1 MNMAKNTLLNQFFK
15 HFSLDDSLT
24 EHFSLDDSLTEHF
37 SLDDS
42 LTELSLDDSLTE
54 LSLDD
59 SLTEQR
65 HEPPRRPSA
74 GLASS
79 ESDAK
84 SFGGCIISL
93 ATWLE
98 DQYGVPSYATLA
110 KWKYIT
116 TLKWGLT
123 PKEGLRVVKNEVKLK
138 DFKPLKLIGTGHYG
152 KVFLVDRCNKL
163 FALKVVEKVDRKC
176 FDEFAAL
183 KKLGTSNLTSRLHF
197 CFDTSKAMYFVM
209 DFAQG
214 GDLFTYNHRN
224 NITESNIRLIASSVV
239 QALQHIHSNGIIY
252 RDLKLENVLL
262 TKTGHVMLSD
272 FGLCSFH
279 DVSTGFCGTRPYIAP
294 EIYNREE
301 YTNKVDSYS
310 LGVMLVELMGDIQDP
325 PTDEKYAP
333 PTISHYRQQRFSNI
347 LVDLVNKLIEK
358 DPNKRLSIAQIK
370 YHPFFK
376 NIKWELVE
384 QHQYDGLPIEC
395 TSSKDVANFD
405 NEFTDVCINEFK
417 HLFNKKKVILLFP

>member
-1 MNMAKNTLLNQFFK
+1 MNMAKNTLLNQFLK
-15 HFSLDDSLT
+15 HFSLDDP
-24 EHFSLDDSLTEHF
+24 
-37 SLDDS
+37 
-42 LTELSLDDSLTE
+42 
-54 LSLDD
+54 
-59 SLTEQR
+59 LTEQR
-65 HEPPRRPSA
+65 HEPRRPSA
-74 GLASS
+74 GLASP
-79 ESDAK
+79 ESDSKA
-84 SFGGCIISL
+84 FGGCIISL

-98 DQYGVPSYATLA
+98 DQYGVPRYATLA

-116 TLKWGLT
+116 SVRRHSAAST
-123 PKEGLRVVKNEVKLK
+123 PEGDRATMMKNEVTLK

-347 LVDLVNKLIEK
+347 LVDLVNKLIEQ